1 MTPSDFHGSWD
12 RFKPLIGYSASSLRE
27 GIPMLTWAVPPISCY
42 KTVVVGVVSQ
52 LVEVKTPWFYRCTML
67 YPSITPTAP
76 CSLLL
81 LPFVSV
87 TLTFQFFSDVIC
99 NAPSST
105 RYGCSPEWV
114 GYVYYNILHTYIYIY
129 IYIHIYTYINIY
141 MYPSFCWLHTPYFWI
156 LVSDLVSEPFSLL
169 LLPQLDDSFA
179 R

>member
-129 IYIHIYTYINIY
+129 IHIYTYINIY